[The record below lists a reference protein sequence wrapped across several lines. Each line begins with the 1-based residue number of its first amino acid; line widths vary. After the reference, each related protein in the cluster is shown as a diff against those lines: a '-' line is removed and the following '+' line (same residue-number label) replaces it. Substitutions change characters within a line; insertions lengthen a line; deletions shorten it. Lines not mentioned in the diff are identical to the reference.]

1 MAQAATSEY
10 QGGGNKSP
18 TNPTANNRHAP
29 PTARKTATP
38 KQVPPERGRQ
48 KQREKMCE
56 AHRDE
61 VAPPASEASGTRG
74 AGEKKPTPRKIRHKK
89 KGRGTR
95 GRPFDATRNEH
106 RPETRNANPY
116 RKPAQHT
123 QHNTW
128 DLQTQGAH
136 IKNVRPSC
144 MRPCEATSAW
154 KVGYVS
160 SRNELRTGYRNVGTN
175 RKPATLST
183 SHRNGTS
190 VSHPG
195 SSPVTENPEASI
207 GTENRS
213 HMPSAADETKAF
225 HTNSFPAT
233 TTVKSLPHFLSRTGL
248 ASYCLRINSGSK
260 PRNG

>member
-18 TNPTANNRHAP
+18 TNPTTNNRRAP

-48 KQREKMCE
+48 KPREKMCE

-74 AGEKKPTPRKIRHKK
+74 AGEKQTTRRKIRHKK

-160 SRNELRTGYRNVGTN
+160 SRNEPRTGYRNVGTN
-175 RKPATLST
+175 RKPAT
-183 SHRNGTS
+183 
-190 VSHPG
+190 
-195 SSPVTENPEASI
+195 E
-207 GTENRS
+207 
-213 HMPSAADETKAF
+213 
-225 HTNSFPAT
+225 
-233 TTVKSLPHFLSRTGL
+233 LPSRTPDRVP
-248 ASYCLRINSGSK
+248 SRKTPKRVSERKTDHTCLK
-260 PRNG
+260 PQTRQRLFTQTPPPRQQP